1 MDYKKVTDGLA
12 ICTED
17 SCAMDACPYYAP
29 GKYCINH
36 LHDDAL
42 AMMKRLE
49 PAKPVII
56 KAEFPYRKSVAYCGA
71 CGVRIRMA
79 QNARDEYCW
88 KCGRPVEWN

>member
-1 MDYKKVTDGLA
+1 MAYVDNVIARLGEMKEHFHCLYAYVIEQGDEDLLA
-12 ICTED
+12 
-17 SCAMDACPYYAP
+17 DA
-29 GKYCINH
+29 I
-36 LHDDAL
+36 LFL
-42 AMMKRLE
+42 KRKA
-49 PAKPVII
+49 PAKPMIV